1 MRHGLLTNIFFR
13 CHVKFGQA
21 GASWCGLRCDICVPQ
36 TYVSNIK
43 TEILLTKKCGSYTAK
58 KKYAY
63 MYVWWVKIVLELDKL
78 PVDLKPHPIRRDT
91 SQALYGYA
99 VVFRE
104 FLQTEYHP
112 VGSQAAKLGMAY
124 RVWAGWHQQCVLVHN
139 YIENNI
145 CQNLHYKS
153 NVAVYTWQKHKLLTV
168 LITKNVCTCQKIKC
182 SE

>member
-99 VVFRE
+99 VVFHE

-112 VGSQAAKLGMAY
+112 AGSRAACL
-124 RVWAGWHQQCVLVHN
+124 GWHIRCGLGGMNSVSLYTIILKIIYVKTCIIDQMLLCIL
-139 YIENNI
+139 EKNI
-145 CQNLHYKS
+145 CYG
-153 NVAVYTWQKHKLLTV
+153 
-168 LITKNVCTCQKIKC
+168 C
-182 SE
+182 